1 MKEGKKMNSSLLSEL
16 REIVG
21 KDRCLTAPE
30 DLMVYSHDAFAE
42 KKPDVVV
49 LPTTTEEVSRILKL
63 ANRERIPVTPRGSAT
78 GLSGMCTPE
87 RGGIVLAMSK
97 MNKILEINTEDRLAV
112 VEPGVITQDL
122 QEEVERAGVFYPPDP
137 ASQSICQIG
146 GNVGTCAGG
155 PRCVKYGVTRDYLL
169 GLEAVLPSGEVIKT
183 GGRPIKNVTGY
194 DVTRLL
200 CGSEGT
206 LAVFTKIIVKLIA
219 KPEARRTL
227 LVAFR
232 SIDDAST
239 TVSRIMAAG
248 IVPRALELMD
258 QHYIRN
264 CEKIYH
270 LGLPTEAAAMLIIEV
285 DGFAE
290 TVDRQARIA
299 KEFCEAQRAFDIK
312 LAQTEEEAERLWIA
326 RKVGSV
332 ALFRVSKMMV
342 AEDVTVPISKI
353 PAMVRRFNEIGEKY
367 GLTIYLLA
375 HAGDGNMHPLLTYD
389 PGNKEEVERIEN
401 ASREIFASSI
411 ALGGTLTGE
420 HGIGLAKKPFIPLE
434 ISPAEMQVWKN
445 IKNCFDPNG
454 IMNPGKFV

>member
-1 MKEGKKMNSSLLSEL
+1 MLAKSIIQEL
-16 REIVG
+16 QEVVG
-21 KDRCLTAPE
+21 QDRCLSASE
-30 DLMVYSHDAFAE
+30 DLMVYSHDVFAE
-42 KKPDVVV
+42 KKPEVVV
-49 LPTTTEEVSRILKL
+49 LPTTTAEVSRILNL
-63 ANRERIPVTPRGSAT
+63 ANRERVPVTPRGSAT
-78 GLSGMCTPE
+78 GLSGGCVPE
-87 RGGIVLAMSK
+87 RGGIVIAMSK
-97 MNKILEINTEDRLAV
+97 MNKILEISPEDRLAV
-112 VEPGVITQDL
+112 VEPGVITNDL
-122 QEEVERAGVFYPPDP
+122 QLAAEAVGVFYPPDP
-137 ASQSICQIG
+137 ASQTICQIG
-146 GNVGTCAGG
+146 GNVSTNAGG

-206 LAVFTKIIVKLIA
+206 LAVITKIIVKLIA

-258 QHYIRN
+258 QRYIQN
-264 CEKIYH
+264 CENIYH
-270 LGLPTEAAAMLIIEV
+270 LGLPTQAASMLIIEV

-299 KEFCEAQRAFDIK
+299 QDFCEKQGAFDIK
-312 LAQTEEEAERLWIA
+312 LAQNEEEADRMWMA
-326 RKVGSV
+326 RKLGSV
-332 ALFRVSKMMV
+332 ALYRLSKTMV
-342 AEDVTVPISKI
+342 TEDATVPISKI
-353 PAMVRRFNEIGEKY
+353 PAMVQRLKEIEKKY
-367 GLTIYLLA
+367 KINIYLLA

-389 PGNKEEVERIEN
+389 PGNKEEAERVEN
-401 ASREIFASSI
+401 LVREIFEASI

-420 HGIGLAKKPFIPLE
+420 HGIGLAKKAFIPLE
-434 ISPAEMQVWKN
+434 ISPSEVQVWKN
-445 IKNCFDPNG
+445 IKQSFDPNG
-454 IMNPGKFV
+454 ILNPGKFV

>member
-1 MKEGKKMNSSLLSEL
+1 MSTKPIIREL

-30 DLMVYSHDAFAE
+30 DLLVYSHDAFAE

-49 LPTTTEEVSRILKL
+49 LPTTTEEVSRVLQM
-63 ANRERIPVTPRGSAT
+63 ANREKIPVTPRGSAT

-87 RGGIVLAMSK
+87 HGGIVMAMSK
-97 MNKILEINTEDRLAV
+97 MNKILEINPEDRLAV
-112 VEPGVITQDL
+112 VEPGVLTNDL
-122 QEEVERAGVFYPPDP
+122 QTAVEAVGVFYPPDP
-137 ASQSICQIG
+137 ASQTICQIG
-146 GNVGTCAGG
+146 GNVATNAGG

-194 DVTRLL
+194 DVTRLI

-206 LAVFTKIIVKLIA
+206 LAVITKIIVKLIA

-258 QHYIRN
+258 QHYVQN
-264 CEKIYH
+264 CERMYK
-270 LGLPTEAAAMLIIEV
+270 LGLPMDAAAMLIIEV

-290 TVDRQARIA
+290 TVERQARMA
-299 KEFCEAQRAFDIK
+299 REFCEAQGAFDIK

-326 RKVGSV
+326 RKIGSV

-342 AEDVTVPISKI
+342 AEDATVPISKI
-353 PAMVRRFNEIGEKY
+353 PAMVRRIKEIGEKY
-367 GLTIYLLA
+367 GMTIYLLA

-389 PGNKEEVERIEN
+389 PDNKEEVERMEN
-401 ASREIFASSI
+401 ASREIFESSI

-434 ISPAEMQVWKN
+434 ISPAEIQVWKN
-445 IKNCFDPNG
+445 IKKAFDPEG
-454 IMNPGKFV
+454 ILNPGKFV

>member
-1 MKEGKKMNSSLLSEL
+1 MLTKSILNEL
-16 REIVG
+16 QDLVG

-30 DLMVYSHDAFAE
+30 DLLVYSHDVFCE
-42 KKPDVVV
+42 RKPDVVV
-49 LPTTTEEVSRILKL
+49 LPTTKEEVSKVLKL
-63 ANRERIPVTPRGSAT
+63 ADREKIPVTPRGSAT
-78 GLSGMCTPE
+78 GLSGMCVPDQ
-87 RGGIVLAMSK
+87 GGIVMAMSK
-97 MNKILEINTEDRLAV
+97 MNKILEVNPEDRLAI
-112 VEPGVITQDL
+112 VEPGVITNDL
-122 QEEVERAGVFYPPDP
+122 QLAVEAVGSFYPPDP
-137 ASQSICQIG
+137 ASQTICQIG
-146 GNVGTCAGG
+146 GNVSTNAGG

-169 GLEAVLPSGEVIKT
+169 GLEAVLPSGEVIKA

-194 DVTRLL
+194 DLTRLL

-206 LAVFTKIIVKLIA
+206 LAVITKIIVKLIA

-258 QHYIRN
+258 QRYIRN
-264 CEKIYH
+264 CENIYH
-270 LGLPTEAAAMLIIEV
+270 LGLATDAAAMLIIEV

-299 KEFCEAQRAFDIK
+299 REFCEKEGAFDIK
-312 LAQTEEEAERLWIA
+312 LAQTEEEADRMWMA
-326 RKVGSV
+326 RKLGSV
-332 ALFRVSKMMV
+332 ALYRLSKTMV
-342 AEDVTVPISKI
+342 TEDATVPISKI
-353 PAMVRRFNEIGEKY
+353 PVMVRRIKEIEAKY
-367 GLTIYLLA
+367 NITVYLLA

-389 PGNKEEVERIEN
+389 PGNKEEAERVDN
-401 ASREIFASSI
+401 LVREIFEASI

-420 HGIGLAKKPFIPLE
+420 HGIGLAKKPFMHLE
-434 ISPAEMQVWKN
+434 ISPAELALWKN
-445 IKNCFDPNG
+445 IKKSFDPNG

>member
-1 MKEGKKMNSSLLSEL
+1 MLAKSIIQEL
-16 REIVG
+16 KDLVG

-30 DLMVYSHDAFAE
+30 DLMVYSHDTFAE
-42 KKPDVVV
+42 HKPDVVV
-49 LPTTTEEVSRILKL
+49 LPTGTEEVSRILKL

-87 RGGIVLAMSK
+87 RGGIVMAMSK
-97 MNKILEINTEDRLAV
+97 MNKILEVSPEDRLAI
-112 VEPGVITQDL
+112 VEPGVITNDL
-122 QEEVERAGVFYPPDP
+122 QLAVEAEGVFYPPDP
-137 ASQSICQIG
+137 ASQTICQIG
-146 GNVGTCAGG
+146 GNVATNAGG

-206 LAVFTKIIVKLIA
+206 LAVITKIIVKLIA

-258 QHYIRN
+258 QHYIQN
-264 CEKIYH
+264 CEKIYK
-270 LGLPTEAAAMLIIEV
+270 LGLPMDAAAMLIIEV
-285 DGFAE
+285 DGFVE

-299 KEFCEAQRAFDIK
+299 REFCEAQGAFDIK
-312 LAQTEEEAERLWIA
+312 LAKTEEEAERLWIA

-342 AEDVTVPISKI
+342 AEDATVPISKI
-353 PAMVRRFNEIGEKY
+353 PAMVRRIKDIGEKY
-367 GLTIYLLA
+367 GMTIYLLA

-389 PGNKEEVERIEN
+389 PGNKEEVERMEN
-401 ASREIFASSI
+401 ASREIFESSI

-420 HGIGLAKKPFIPLE
+420 HGIGLAKKQFLPLE
-434 ISPAEMQVWKN
+434 ISPAEVQIWKN
-445 IKNCFDPNG
+445 IKSSFDPNG

>member
-1 MKEGKKMNSSLLSEL
+1 MLAKSIIQEL
-16 REIVG
+16 KDLVG

-42 KKPDVVV
+42 KKADVVV
-49 LPTTTEEVSRILKL
+49 LPTGTEEVSRILKL

-87 RGGIVLAMSK
+87 RGGIVMAMSK
-97 MNKILEINTEDRLAV
+97 MNKILEVSPEDRLAV
-112 VEPGVITQDL
+112 VEPGVITNDL
-122 QEEVERAGVFYPPDP
+122 QIAAEAAGVFYPPDP
-137 ASQSICQIG
+137 ASQTICQIG
-146 GNVGTCAGG
+146 GNVATNAGG

-258 QHYIRN
+258 QHYIQN
-264 CEKIYH
+264 CEKIYK
-270 LGLPTEAAAMLIIEV
+270 LGLPMDAAAMLIIEV
-285 DGFAE
+285 DGFVE

-299 KEFCEAQRAFDIK
+299 REFCEAQGAFDIK
-312 LAQTEEEAERLWIA
+312 LAKTEEEAERLWMA
-326 RKVGSV
+326 RKIGSV

-342 AEDVTVPISKI
+342 AEDATVPISQI
-353 PAMVRRFNEIGEKY
+353 PAMVRRIKDIGEKY
-367 GLTIYLLA
+367 GMTIYLLA

-401 ASREIFASSI
+401 ASREIFESSI

-434 ISPAEMQVWKN
+434 ISPALMQVWKE
-445 IKNCFDPNG
+445 IKKSFDPKG

>member
-1 MKEGKKMNSSLLSEL
+1 MLAKSIIQEL
-16 REIVG
+16 KDLVG

-42 KKPDVVV
+42 KRADVVV
-49 LPTTTEEVSRILKL
+49 LPTGTEEVSRILKF

-78 GLSGMCTPE
+78 GLSGMCVPE

-97 MNKILEINTEDRLAV
+97 MNKILEISPEDRLAV
-112 VEPGVITQDL
+112 VEPGVITNDL
-122 QEEVERAGVFYPPDP
+122 QIAAEAAGVFYPPDP
-137 ASQSICQIG
+137 ASQTICQIG
-146 GNVGTCAGG
+146 GNVATNAGG

-206 LAVFTKIIVKLIA
+206 LAVITKIIVKLIA

-258 QHYIRN
+258 QHYIQN
-264 CEKIYH
+264 CEKIYK
-270 LGLPTEAAAMLIIEV
+270 LGLPMDAAAMLIIEV
-285 DGFAE
+285 DGFVE

-299 KEFCEAQRAFDIK
+299 REFCEAQGAFDIK

-342 AEDVTVPISKI
+342 AEDATVPISKI
-353 PAMVRRFNEIGEKY
+353 PAMVRRIKDIGEKY
-367 GLTIYLLA
+367 GMTIYLLA

-389 PGNKEEVERIEN
+389 PGKKEEVERMEN
-401 ASREIFASSI
+401 ASREIFEASI

-420 HGIGLAKKPFIPLE
+420 HGIGLAKKQFIPLE
-434 ISPAEMQVWKN
+434 ISPAEVQIWKN
-445 IKNCFDPNG
+445 IKNSFDPNG

>member
-1 MKEGKKMNSSLLSEL
+1 MLDRSIVQEIQD
-16 REIVG
+16 IVG

-30 DLMVYSHDAFAE
+30 DLMVYSHDVFAE
-42 KKPDVVV
+42 KKPEVVV
-49 LPTTTEEVSRILKL
+49 LPTSAEEVSKVLKI
-63 ANRERIPVTPRGSAT
+63 ANREKIPVTPRGSAT
-78 GLSGMCTPE
+78 GLSGMCVPAQ
-87 RGGIVLAMSK
+87 GGIAMAMSK
-97 MNKILEINTEDRLAV
+97 MNRILEVSREDRLAV
-112 VEPGVITQDL
+112 VEPGVITNDL
-122 QEEVERAGVFYPPDP
+122 QVAVEAAGVFYPPDP
-137 ASQSICQIG
+137 ASQTICQIG
-146 GNVGTCAGG
+146 GNVATNAGG

-169 GLEAVLPSGEVIKT
+169 GLEAVLPSGEIIKT

-206 LAVFTKIIVKLIA
+206 LAVITKIIVKLIA

-258 QHYIRN
+258 QRYIQT
-264 CEKIYH
+264 CENVYH
-270 LGLPTEAAAMLIIEV
+270 LGLPTDAAAMLIIEV

-299 KEFCEAQRAFDIK
+299 REFCEAQGASEIK
-312 LAQTEEEAERLWIA
+312 LAQTEEEADRFWMA
-326 RKVGSV
+326 RKLGSV
-332 ALFRVSKMMV
+332 ALYRISKTMV
-342 AEDVTVPISKI
+342 TEDATVPISKI
-353 PAMVRRFNEIGEKY
+353 PAMVQRLKELEKKY
-367 GLTIYLLA
+367 KMTIYLLA

-389 PGNKEEVERIEN
+389 PGNKEEAERLEN
-401 ASREIFASSI
+401 LVREIFEASI
-411 ALGGTLTGE
+411 GFGGTLTGE
-420 HGIGLAKKPFIPLE
+420 HGIGLAKKPFMHLE
-434 ISPAEMQVWKN
+434 VSPAEIEVWKN
-445 IKNCFDPNG
+445 IKKSFDPNG

>member
-1 MKEGKKMNSSLLSEL
+1 MLNASLLREL
-16 REIVG
+16 REIVSP
-21 KDRCLTAPE
+21 DRCLDRPE
-30 DLMVYSHDAFAE
+30 DLIVYSHDVFAE

-49 LPTTTEEVSRILKL
+49 LPVSTEEVSRILKV
-63 ANRERIPVTPRGSAT
+63 ASREKIPVTPRGSAT

-97 MNKILEINTEDRLAV
+97 MNKILEVSPEDRLAV

-122 QEEVERAGVFYPPDP
+122 QEAVEKAGVFYPPDP

-146 GNVGTCAGG
+146 GNVASNAGG

-169 GLEAVLPSGEVIKT
+169 GLEAVLASGEVIKT

-206 LAVFTKIIVKLIA
+206 LAVITKIIVKVIA

-232 SIDDAST
+232 SIDDASL
-239 TVSRIMAAG
+239 TVSKIMAAG

-258 QHYIRN
+258 NSFIRIT
-264 CEKIYH
+264 EKNFN
-270 LGLPTEAAAMLIIEV
+270 LGLPVEAEALLIIEV

-290 TVDRQARIA
+290 TVDRQARVA
-299 KEFCEAQRAFDIK
+299 REFCEAQGAFDIK
-312 LAQTEEEAERLWIA
+312 LAANEAEADRLWVA

-332 ALFRVSKMMV
+332 ALYRVNKMMV
-342 AEDVTVPISKI
+342 TEDATVPISKI
-353 PAMVRRFNEIGEKY
+353 PTMVHRINEIKAKY
-367 GLTIYLLA
+367 RISVYLLA
-375 HAGDGNMHPLLTYD
+375 HAGDGNMHPLITYD
-389 PGNKEEVERIEN
+389 PGNKEEAERVDAAAKELF
-401 ASREIFASSI
+401 ETSI
-411 ALGGTLTGE
+411 ALGGTLSGE
-420 HGIGLAKKPFIPLE
+420 HGIGLAKKSFLHLE
-434 ISPAEMQVWKN
+434 ISPAVLQVWRN
-445 IKNCFDPNG
+445 IKKSFDPDG
-454 IMNPGKFV
+454 ILNPGKFV

>member
-1 MKEGKKMNSSLLSEL
+1 MVSASIIQEL
-16 REIVG
+16 RDIVG

-30 DLMVYSHDAFAE
+30 DLMVYSHDVFAE
-42 KKPDVVV
+42 KKPEVVV

-63 ANRERIPVTPRGSAT
+63 ANRERVPVTPRGSAT

-97 MNKILEINTEDRLAV
+97 MNKILEISTEDRLAV

-146 GNVGTCAGG
+146 GNVATCAGG

-332 ALFRVSKMMV
+332 ALFRVSKMMI
-342 AEDVTVPISKI
+342 AEDATVPISKI
-353 PAMVRRFNEIGEKY
+353 PAMVRRLNEIGEKY
-367 GLTIYLLA
+367 KLTIYLLA

-389 PGNKEEVERIEN
+389 PANKEETERIEN
-401 ASREIFASSI
+401 ASREIFESSI

-420 HGIGLAKKPFIPLE
+420 HGIGLGKKAFIPLE

-445 IKNCFDPNG
+445 IKNSFDPNG

>member
-1 MKEGKKMNSSLLSEL
+1 MLAKSIIQEL
-16 REIVG
+16 KDLVG

-30 DLMVYSHDAFAE
+30 DLMVYSHDTFAE
-42 KKPDVVV
+42 HKADVVV
-49 LPTTTEEVSRILKL
+49 LPISTEEISKILKF

-87 RGGIVLAMSK
+87 RGGIVMAMSK
-97 MNKILEINTEDRLAV
+97 MNKILEVSPEDRLAI
-112 VEPGVITQDL
+112 VEPGVITNDL
-122 QEEVERAGVFYPPDP
+122 QIAAEAAGVFYPPDP
-137 ASQSICQIG
+137 ASQTICQIG
-146 GNVGTCAGG
+146 GNVATNAGG

-206 LAVFTKIIVKLIA
+206 LAVITKIIVKLIA

-258 QHYIRN
+258 QHYIQN
-264 CEKIYH
+264 CEKIYK
-270 LGLPTEAAAMLIIEV
+270 LGLPMDAAAMLIIEV
-285 DGFAE
+285 DGFVE

-299 KEFCEAQRAFDIK
+299 REFCEAQGAFDIK

-342 AEDVTVPISKI
+342 AEDATVPISKI
-353 PAMVRRFNEIGEKY
+353 PAMVRRIKDIGEKY
-367 GLTIYLLA
+367 GMTIYLLA

-389 PGNKEEVERIEN
+389 PGKKEEVERMEN
-401 ASREIFASSI
+401 ASREIFEASI

-420 HGIGLAKKPFIPLE
+420 HGIGLAKKQFIPLE
-434 ISPAEMQVWKN
+434 VSKAEVQIWKN
-445 IKNCFDPNG
+445 IKNSFDPNG